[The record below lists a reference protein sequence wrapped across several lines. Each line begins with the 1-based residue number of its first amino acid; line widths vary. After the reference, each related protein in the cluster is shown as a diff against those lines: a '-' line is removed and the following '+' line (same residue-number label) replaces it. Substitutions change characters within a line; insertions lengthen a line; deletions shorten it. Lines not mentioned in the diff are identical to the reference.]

1 MMSEFERPRPI
12 FPKRAIVT
20 TGMPYGNKELH
31 FGHIGGM
38 IVQADCFARFL
49 KCRIGKD
56 NVILQSGTDCYG
68 SPILEGYRKAIE
80 AKTFDGSMV
89 DYVKRNHNKQVN
101 TFKNYEIGYDFL
113 TINADRSV
121 VDSDGIPLVLVP
133 LKEELDEEENV
144 LRNGFSTASHI
155 HHARNSSFAKHQV
168 SDHSLCQSKGYVVID
183 LETTGLHPE
192 RDKIIEI
199 GAVKWDGIKET
210 FYNALVNIHETIP
223 PVISGLTGITDDMLK
238 EGKDIKS
245 ALQEFCDFIG
255 NNILV
260 GYNLSF
266 DMDFLN
272 TALHKCGM
280 QGIGNDIID
289 VLKTVKREK
298 LFQENYK
305 LQTTLKSYGI
315 SGTVPHRALEDAKL
329 IFQLSNKLNVFYKF
343 EN

>member
-1 MMSEFERPRPI
+1 MPMTVITLKKVPASLRGDLTKWMQEIATGVYIGNFSTRVRQYLWERI
-12 FPKRAIVT
+12 CNSV
-20 TGMPYGNKELH
+20 G
-31 FGHIGGM
+31 
-38 IVQADCFARFL
+38 
-49 KCRIGKD
+49 
-56 NVILQSGTDCYG
+56 
-68 SPILEGYRKAIE
+68 EGE
-80 AKTFDGSMV
+80 ATLS
-89 DYVKRNHNKQVN
+89 YASRN
-101 TFKNYEIGYDFL
+101 EIGYDFL

-133 LKEELDEEENV
+133 LKEEPDDEENV

-155 HHARNSSFAKHQV
+155 HHARNASFAKQQV
-168 SDHSLCQSKGYVVID
+168 SDQSLRQNNGYVVID
-183 LETTGLHPE
+183 LETTGLYPE
-192 RDKIIEI
+192 HDKIIEI

-210 FYNALVNIHETIP
+210 FYNALVNPHETIP
-223 PVISGLTGITDDMLK
+223 PVISRLTGITDDMLK
-238 EGKDIKS
+238 EGKDIQS
-245 ALQEFCDFIG
+245 ALQELRDFIG

-280 QGIGNDIID
+280 KGISNDIVD

>member
-1 MMSEFERPRPI
+1 MPMTVITLKKVPASLRGDLTKWMQEIATGVYVGNFSTRVRQYLWERIRNS
-12 FPKRAIVT
+12 V
-20 TGMPYGNKELH
+20 G
-31 FGHIGGM
+31 
-38 IVQADCFARFL
+38 
-49 KCRIGKD
+49 
-56 NVILQSGTDCYG
+56 
-68 SPILEGYRKAIE
+68 EGE
-80 AKTFDGSMV
+80 ATLS
-89 DYVKRNHNKQVN
+89 YASRN
-101 TFKNYEIGYDFL
+101 EIGYDFL

-133 LKEELDEEENV
+133 LKEKPDDEENV

-155 HHARNSSFAKHQV
+155 HHARNSSFAKRQV
-168 SDHSLCQSKGYVVID
+168 SDHSLRQNKGYVVID
-183 LETTGLHPE
+183 LETTGLDPE

-210 FYNALVNIHETIP
+210 FYNALINIHETIP

-238 EGKDIKS
+238 EGIDIQS
-245 ALQEFCDFIG
+245 ALQELRDFIG

-280 QGIGNDIID
+280 QGIGNDVID

-305 LQTTLKSYGI
+305 LQTTLESYGI

>member
-1 MMSEFERPRPI
+1 MPMTVITLKKVPASLRGDLTKWMQEIATGVYVGNFSTRVRQYLWERI
-12 FPKRAIVT
+12 CNSV
-20 TGMPYGNKELH
+20 G
-31 FGHIGGM
+31 
-38 IVQADCFARFL
+38 
-49 KCRIGKD
+49 
-56 NVILQSGTDCYG
+56 
-68 SPILEGYRKAIE
+68 EGE
-80 AKTFDGSMV
+80 ATLS
-89 DYVKRNHNKQVN
+89 YASRN
-101 TFKNYEIGYDFL
+101 EIGYDFL

-133 LKEELDEEENV
+133 LKEEPDEEENV

-155 HHARNSSFAKHQV
+155 HHARNSSFAKRKV
-168 SDHSLCQSKGYVVID
+168 SDHSLRQNKGYVVID

-199 GAVKWDGIKET
+199 GAVKWDGITET

-238 EGKDIKS
+238 EGLDIQS
-245 ALQEFCDFIG
+245 ALQDLRDFIG

-305 LQTTLKSYGI
+305 LQTTLESYGI

-329 IFQLSNKLNVFYKF
+329 IFQLSSKLNVFYKF

>member
-1 MMSEFERPRPI
+1 MPMTVITLKKVPASLRGDLTKWMQEIATGVYVGNFSTRVRQYLWERI
-12 FPKRAIVT
+12 CNSV
-20 TGMPYGNKELH
+20 G
-31 FGHIGGM
+31 
-38 IVQADCFARFL
+38 
-49 KCRIGKD
+49 
-56 NVILQSGTDCYG
+56 
-68 SPILEGYRKAIE
+68 EGE
-80 AKTFDGSMV
+80 ATLS
-89 DYVKRNHNKQVN
+89 YASRN
-101 TFKNYEIGYDFL
+101 EIGYDFL

-133 LKEELDEEENV
+133 LKEEPDEEENV

-155 HHARNSSFAKHQV
+155 HHARNSSFAKRQV
-168 SDHSLCQSKGYVVID
+168 SDHSLRQSKGYVVID

-238 EGKDIKS
+238 EGIDIQS

-329 IFQLSNKLNVFYKF
+329 IFQLSNKLNVFYKY